1 VSDTR
6 FRLPFVTDPSAAR
19 RLLLVHAPPDDETI
33 GSGATMA
40 RYGAEG
46 AHVTLVTCTRGEE
59 GEILVDEHAHRAA
72 HHDDTLGE
80 HREIELANAMKVLGV
95 TDHRFLGGAG
105 KYRDS
110 GMIGTPDNDDPDSF
124 WRADLLAAATDL
136 VAVIREVRPQVLL
149 TYDDFGG
156 YGHPDH
162 IQAHRVATYATFLA
176 AAPSFKPELGEPWS
190 IAKVYWGAFPKSFV
204 REGIAALKAA
214 GEENEFTAMDP
225 DDLPF
230 AVDDDVITTVI
241 HAEEYGDAKMAA
253 MREHATQI
261 SVEDGFFALSNN
273 LGNRV
278 MGVEFYVLAHG
289 EKAGPFDDKGWETDL
304 FAGV

>member
-1 VSDTR
+1 
-6 FRLPFVTDPSAAR
+6 VTDIDAR
-19 RLLLVHAPPDDETI
+19 HRMILVHAHPDDETI

-40 RYGAEG
+40 KYVAEG
-46 AHVTLVTCTRGEE
+46 AHITLVTCTRGEE
-59 GEILVDEHAHRAA
+59 GEVLVDEHAHRAA

-80 HREIELANAMKVLGV
+80 HREIELADAMIELGV

-110 GMIGTPDNDDPDSF
+110 GMMGTADNDDPACF
-124 WRADLLAAATDL
+124 WRADLLEAAADL
-136 VAVIREVRPQVLL
+136 VAVIREVRPQVLV

-162 IQAHRVATYATFLA
+162 IQAHRVAMYATLLA
-176 AAPSFKPELGEPWS
+176 AAPSFKPELGAAWE
-190 IAKVYWGAFPKSFV
+190 IAKIYWGAFPKSFI
-204 REGIAALKAA
+204 REGIEALKAA
-214 GEENEFTAMDP
+214 GDTSDFVSMDP

-230 AVDDDVITTVI
+230 AVEDDVVTTVV
-241 HAEEYGDAKMAA
+241 HAEEFGEHKMNA
-253 MREHATQI
+253 MRRHATQI

-273 LGNRV
+273 LGARA
-278 MGVEFYVLAHG
+278 MGVEHYRLVRGATAPPYGDH
-289 EKAGPFDDKGWETDL
+289 GWETDL

>member
-1 VSDTR
+1 M
-6 FRLPFVTDPSAAR
+6 TDPTSAR
-19 RLLLVHAPPDDETI
+19 RLLLVHAHPDDETI

-40 RYGAEG
+40 KYVAEG

-80 HREIELANAMKVLGV
+80 HREIELANAMRVLGV

-110 GMIGTPDNDDPDSF
+110 GMMGTPDNDDPDSF

-136 VAVIREVRPQVLL
+136 VSVIREVRPQVLL

-162 IQAHRVATYATFLA
+162 IQAHRVATYATALA

-190 IAKVYWGAFPKSFV
+190 ISKVYWGAFPKSFV
-204 REGIAALKAA
+204 REGIEALKAA
-214 GEENEFTAMDP
+214 GESNEFTAMDP

-230 AVDDDVITTVI
+230 AVEDDVITTAI
-241 HAEEYGDAKMAA
+241 HAEDFGEAKMAA

-273 LGNRV
+273 LGSRV
-278 MGVEFYVLAHG
+278 MGVEFYRLAQG